1 MNNPITRAEHEEFK
15 KRLESWN
22 NRQDKRIE
30 LLENSVKNLE
40 KLSISIEKLATN
52 MENMLK
58 EQIEQGKRIEVL
70 ENRDGE
76 MWRKVT
82 GYIVTAIIGI
92 ILGFIFNQI
101 GM

>member
-58 EQIEQGKRIEVL
+58 EQIDRGKRIEVL

-92 ILGFIFNQI
+92 VLGFIFNQI

>member
-58 EQIEQGKRIEVL
+58 EQIDQGKRIEVL

-76 MWRKVT
+76 MWRKFTV
-82 GYIVTAIIGI
+82 YIVTAIIGI
-92 ILGFIFNQI
+92 VLGFIFNQI